1 MPGSP
6 GGPGSDGKPGPPV
19 STFLT
24 SHFTGPENKSMHG
37 SD

>member
-19 STFLT
+19 STFLA
-24 SHFTGPENKSMHG
+24 SHFTSPENNETHNL
-37 SD
+37 D